1 MERTKV
7 DQSGADFR
15 GIRTMSL
22 NSQNLRHTI
31 KIFVIFCC
39 GFPFITAPIL
49 LLGIDLTKH
58 PNTYLEDI
66 NVSSGT

>member
-7 DQSGADFR
+7 DQRGADFR
-15 GIRTMSL
+15 GIRSMSL

-49 LLGIDLTKH
+49 LLGIDLTNR
-58 PNTYLEDI
+58 PNTYLEDVY
-66 NVSSGT
+66 VSYDT